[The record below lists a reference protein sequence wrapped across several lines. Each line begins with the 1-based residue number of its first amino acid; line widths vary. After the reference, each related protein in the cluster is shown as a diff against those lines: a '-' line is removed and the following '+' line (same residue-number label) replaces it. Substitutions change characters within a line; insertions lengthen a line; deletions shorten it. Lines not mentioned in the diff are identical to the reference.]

1 VGKNM
6 QIIEINTEF
15 IKIDQLIKYAGIVG
29 NGSDVKLMILEGL
42 IRVNGELC
50 TQRNKK
56 IRDGD
61 LVEIK
66 DYDTLQV
73 KGIGEPCLSKN

>member
-1 VGKNM
+1 M

-29 NGSDVKLMILEGL
+29 NGSDVKMMILDGL

-61 LVEIK
+61 LVEIE

-73 KGIGEPCLSKN
+73 KGIEKPCLSKN